1 MSVKEDLILRLVAL
15 PDSLCLDLLSA
26 AANRAEAAGLAQVM
40 ILLLW
45 KQVASDDNLS
55 DIKEEIRGWHF
66 VVFISDKFV
75 IFMYCSVRSV
85 LFP

>member
-1 MSVKEDLILRLVAL
+1 MSVKEDLILVAL

>member
-15 PDSLCLDLLSA
+15 PDSLCLDLLGA